1 MAMDV
6 STLVV
11 KVESKGIDNTTKS
24 LDNLTKSAETA
35 EKYVQNLM
43 DRMGKS
49 SHAVNA
55 VVSSMNQLRAAMNG
69 AIPTNTISAA
79 TAEFKKMSDELRK
92 ITDAMGKGVGK
103 GVTVNIHEIGT
114 SSKEAVKGVESLNQS
129 LAKGQNVFQAF
140 GKELYHIRNLLGG
153 TMLAA
158 AMGNMAGEAIRMAD
172 AWTLMGAK
180 LKIQLG
186 STVAAGMA
194 QEQLFQTAQKLRV
207 PMNDMITL
215 YSRLIP
221 AMSEYGYTTKDAMS
235 ITTAMGAALKVSG
248 ATGAEAASVMLQFSQ
263 AMQAGR
269 LNGAEFNAIA
279 EGAPIILRLIGKEIN
294 KTRGELKAM
303 GAEGTLSVEVITEA
317 LKKNEAELV
326 KISKTVP
333 DTVESAFVNL
343 KNSMTKYIGE
353 VNNATGVTGLLASMV
368 KGLASNLETVGAVFK
383 YTLIAGIVGYTSTLI
398 AHNVAAVQAVALN
411 AALAR
416 SLGITAGAATTA
428 AGATGLFATALNFIA
443 RHPVI
448 IALTA
453 ITTGLAYL
461 YDNYKQTSEAGKEFT
476 NQLAEIDKLSGSQ
489 AASAYNMLMEDRLDK
504 MTQENNKLTE
514 LLERRKKAYKITDI
528 IPLNAA
534 IDRQRKAVA
543 DLAEQY
549 RIAAI
554 HKNDFVSGETV
565 TRVNAEVAA
574 LQKENKWLEEQVW
587 IGKKLTD
594 VDQKIWETKQE
605 IKKASEGAHKE
616 SLKQVL
622 TELEH
627 KKALGEWLDNIGKK
641 TKKAQSDIETFDKKY
656 MKMVESIKLFIANQ
670 EEELGLRRKLTAAE
684 KEAVKIEEFIANNR
698 SKMTNAEVVAMTAT
712 KQRILLLGEQ
722 QIAQEKINKDLD
734 EYYERIVQIGDEESK
749 KSSDYFKVKEDSLQ
763 KTRVLLAEVNGVELS
778 SLSNAMA
785 ASEADKRKIKQL
797 NDQISKVWELAEAKA
812 ESAYFDAEMSGDTA
826 GADRAA
832 KALKAIQD
840 RIKGIRD
847 QIKLTE
853 MENVELDKQLDLM
866 FKISQIKMSEIG
878 RTPGAI
884 LADGFGEAGKAI
896 GGMVDA
902 YDDFGKQA
910 KQINAELQAQ
920 LEYLAKKGAS
930 PEVIAKAEQAA
941 AEKRVQINTQMYG
954 NMASSAKGFF
964 KQQTTEY
971 KTLERVEK
979 AFRALEMAMA
989 IKSMVTQVMGIETV
1003 AAAETA
1009 SVPTV
1014 VAAQQV
1020 KGNAA
1025 AATGVANQAAGD
1037 PYTAIPRMAAMVAIM
1052 AALGFVVSNI
1062 NGGVV
1067 DPTEE
1072 RQANQGTGTV
1082 LGDVTAK
1089 SESITNAIELIEE
1102 NTSVSA
1108 KYNEGMLLAL
1118 KNIET
1123 ALGGAAKMITRS
1135 NIGTGGDVNS
1145 YGGIDLGIMSQNS
1158 YMGKVTTNFIDK
1170 LADIDAS
1177 LKKYLL
1183 PMLGGDALK
1192 KLFGV
1197 KVSVKDTGIFAQPQT
1212 VSDIHEK
1219 GFSGASFTT
1228 VEKKARFRKAKQED
1242 VFGELPEDVEKQFEL
1257 VIKSL
1262 SSGLQEVSG
1271 VLDVNG
1277 EDFNN
1282 RLNNFVVDIGRI
1294 SLEGLSGEEVQKQL
1308 TTVFSKLG
1316 DEMALAAIPGL
1327 DSYQE
1332 VGEGY
1337 LETLIRVASTVATVD
1352 GIFNSI
1358 GQTMQLTGTSS
1369 IDAKFGLVEL
1379 AGGLQELSGLLSNFY
1394 DKFYTEAE
1402 KEANATRLVT
1412 EEFNKL
1418 GITMLDL
1425 KSSDAR
1431 IKFRDLV
1438 NSFKDTNQGTYVSL
1452 LNLVDAV
1459 DSLTP
1464 AFEGAAAAA
1473 SDSLGQKLALENR
1486 IQELTMSSVEYTA
1499 MMRQK
1504 ELLALDSS
1512 LRPLQE
1518 RIWALEDENKASQE
1532 ALELSK
1538 KRQDIELKILSLTDP
1553 IAYTVALRQ
1562 KELASLDES
1571 LKPLQERVWALEDE
1585 KAAINLQITA
1595 QESLIDSITQS
1606 LNTVDDLIGS
1616 VNSLSEA
1623 GRGLVGLSP
1632 QTKTL
1637 VESFNDTEAQINS
1650 LSETLNTFS
1659 GTAALSA
1666 TESLAALIEQ
1676 GKGMSDFQNSL
1687 TDSIASLRFESMSL
1701 EDRLSSLRAKER
1713 KLFNEITS
1721 SKDPLTVAKNLQD
1734 TINARYSLEKEYQ
1747 DSLISGQQ
1755 EISNVSKDTIK
1766 QQIDALK
1773 NTRDLLGEIRSFTY
1787 DLRIGDSS
1795 VLSPQQQ
1802 LEVASQQFYE
1812 VLAKANAGD
1821 TKAQSSI
1828 TSVAK
1833 TFLDEAKGYYAST
1846 TGYVNIFNQV
1856 MGALSGFGAT
1866 EVIDPQLVMLEKQ
1879 LTALDSLN
1887 ISTIDLRERQALDLE
1902 KVGTTLSGLQAENR
1916 AKQEELVQSLKDQI
1930 AELKAVQANQVA
1942 QIKQQLAIRDETNA
1956 LLNDAK
1962 TKLTDMRDSL
1972 KLLER
1977 K

>member
-49 SHAVNA
+49 SQAVNA
-55 VVSSMNQLRAAMNG
+55 VVSSMYQLRAAMNG

-103 GVTVNIHEIGT
+103 GVTVNIHDIGT

-180 LKIQLG
+180 LKMQLG

-263 AMQAGR
+263 AMQSGR
-269 LNGAEFNAIA
+269 LNGAEFNAVA

-303 GAEGTLSVEVITEA
+303 GAEGSLSVEVITEA

-326 KISKTVP
+326 KMSKTVP

-383 YTLIAGIVGYTSTLI
+383 YTLIAGIVGYTSALI
-398 AHNVAAVQAVALN
+398 AHNVAAAQAVALN
-411 AALAR
+411 TALAR

-514 LLERRKKAYKITDI
+514 LLEKRKQAYKMTDI

-594 VDQKIWETKQE
+594 VDQKIWETKAE

-616 SLKQVL
+616 NLKQVL

-627 KKALGEWLDNIGKK
+627 KKALSEWLDNTGKK
-641 TKKAQSDIETFDKKY
+641 TKKAQSDIESFDKKY
-656 MKMVESIKLFIANQ
+656 MKMVESLKLFIANQ

-698 SKMTNAEVVAMTAT
+698 SKMTNAEVEAMTAT

-734 EYYERIVQIGDEESK
+734 EYYERIIQIGDEESK
-749 KSSDYFKVKEDSLQ
+749 KSNDYFKVKEDSLQ
-763 KTRVLLAEVNGVELS
+763 KTRVLLAEVNGMELS
-778 SLSNAMA
+778 SLSNAMS
-785 ASEADKRKIKQL
+785 ASDAEKRKIQNL
-797 NDQISKVWELAEAKA
+797 NDQISKVWELKEAKA
-812 ESAYFDAEMSGDTA
+812 EAAYIDAELSGDTA
-826 GADRAA
+826 AADRAA

-840 RIKGIRD
+840 RIKGIKD

-853 MENVELDKQLDLM
+853 MENAELDKQLDLM
-866 FKISQIKMSEIG
+866 FKISQIKMAEIG

-930 PEVIAKAEQAA
+930 PEVIAKAEEAA
-941 AEKRVQINTQMYG
+941 ADKRLQINAQMYG
-954 NMASSAKGFF
+954 SMAGMAKGYF
-964 KQQTTEY
+964 KQQSTAY
-971 KTLERVEK
+971 KVLEKTEK
-979 AFRALEMAMA
+979 AFRAIELALA
-989 IKSMVTQVMGIETV
+989 VKSMVVKLAATETTTAAEVASTGPYIASQMAKGLASAKAAV
-1003 AAAETA
+1003 AAAYAAPFPLNLAIGAAVTAAMAAIGFSIAGAGKGGTSNTA
-1009 SVPTV
+1009 SST
-1014 VAAQQV
+1014 Q
-1020 KGNAA
+1020 AA
-1025 AATGVANQAAGD
+1025 A
-1037 PYTAIPRMAAMVAIM
+1037 
-1052 AALGFVVSNI
+1052 
-1062 NGGVV
+1062 
-1067 DPTEE
+1067 
-1072 RQANQGTGTV
+1072 GTGSV
-1082 LGDVTAK
+1082 LGDSSAK
-1089 SESITNAIELIEE
+1089 SESVTKALETLRDNSEISLR
-1102 NTSVSA
+1102 
-1108 KYNEGMLLAL
+1108 YNEGMLSSLR
-1118 KNIET
+1118 NIESAIAGMSRVIIKTGIQGKVGT
-1123 ALGGAAKMITRS
+1123 AEGMGTFKSSTFNKAFDFGEMGAIGSMIFAPIKAIGNALFSVKKSVVDSGLIATAKTLSEIDIS
-1135 NIGTGGDVNS
+1135 GLDVKG
-1145 YGGIDLGIMSQNS
+1145 YQTIETKKKK
-1158 YMGKVTTNFIDK
+1158 MGKTKTSEETNLFDIEQEIKDQMSNTV
-1170 LADIDAS
+1170 LNMADAVRSAAS
-1177 LKKYLL
+1177 V
-1183 PMLGGDALK
+1183 LG
-1192 KLFGV
+1192 
-1197 KVSVKDTGIFAQPQT
+1197 
-1212 VSDIHEK
+1212 
-1219 GFSGASFTT
+1219 
-1228 VEKKARFRKAKQED
+1228 
-1242 VFGELPEDVEKQFEL
+1242 
-1257 VIKSL
+1257 
-1262 SSGLQEVSG
+1262 
-1271 VLDVNG
+1271 VNG
-1277 EDFNN
+1277 DDFTSK
-1282 RLNNFVVDIGRI
+1282 LDGFVVDIGRI
-1294 SLEGLSGEEVQKQL
+1294 SLQGLSAEQIQEQF
-1308 TTVFSKLG
+1308 TNIFSKMG
-1316 DEMALAAIPGL
+1316 DDMARMALPQL
-1327 DSYQE
+1327 EKFQN

-1337 LETLIRVASTVATVD
+1337 LETLVRVSSTVATVD
-1352 GIFNSI
+1352 GIFKEI
-1358 GQTMQLTGTSS
+1358 GQTFNVVG
-1369 IDAKFGLVEL
+1369 IEGVDAKMKLVEL
-1379 AGGLQELSGLLSNFY
+1379 AGGLQELSGLVKDFY
-1394 DKFYTEAE
+1394 ENFYTEAE
-1402 KEANATRLVT
+1402 RNAITIQNLKEQFAALN
-1412 EEFNKL
+1412 
-1418 GITMLDL
+1418 IPMIDL
-1425 KSSDAR
+1425 SKESAR
-1431 IKFRDLV
+1431 IDFRNLV
-1438 NSFKDTNQGTYVSL
+1438 NSFKDTNSEVYLAL
-1452 LNLVDAV
+1452 LKLA
-1459 DSLTP
+1459 P
-1464 AFEGAAAAA
+1464 AFASVTTEIDKAVGAV
-1473 SDSLGQKLALENR
+1473 EN
-1486 IQELTMSSVEYTA
+1486 L
-1499 MMRQK
+1499 
-1504 ELLALDSS
+1504 
-1512 LRPLQE
+1512 
-1518 RIWALEDENKASQE
+1518 N
-1532 ALELSK
+1532 
-1538 KRQDIELKILSLTDP
+1538 
-1553 IAYTVALRQ
+1553 
-1562 KELASLDES
+1562 ES
-1571 LKPLQERVWALEDE
+1571 LKGLAD
-1585 KAAINLQITA
+1585 KAKSAA
-1595 QESLIDSITQS
+1595 Q
-1606 LNTVDDLIGS
+1606 
-1616 VNSLSEA
+1616 
-1623 GRGLVGLSP
+1623 
-1632 QTKTL
+1632 
-1637 VESFNDTEAQINS
+1637 
-1650 LSETLNTFS
+1650 
-1659 GTAALSA
+1659 SA
-1666 TESLAALIEQ
+1666 YT
-1676 GKGMSDFQNSL
+1676 
-1687 TDSIASLRFESMSL
+1687 
-1701 EDRLSSLRAKER
+1701 
-1713 KLFNEITS
+1713 
-1721 SKDPLTVAKNLQD
+1721 
-1734 TINARYSLEKEYQ
+1734 SLEKSISAQKSSLKKTLDDKIANLNAQKKAEDEAYESQKAIIQAQSQAAETAYQ
-1747 DSLISGQQ
+1747 SQLDTVNAQIDLAKEQRDAIQNLFDD
-1755 EISNVSKDTIK
+1755 ISNAIQTLTDGQATLQSTSYNFAKSQLDAALLTAKATGVLPNAESFKNVTSAVSKV
-1766 QQIDALK
+1766 DAASFASAFAYNQEKLVTAGK
-1773 NTRDLLGEIRSFTY
+1773 LADLQGIAGTQLAQKDSV
-1787 DLRIGDSS
+1787 IGS
-1795 VLSPQQQ
+1795 LQM
-1802 LEVASQQFYE
+1802 AI
-1812 VLAKANAGD
+1812 
-1821 TKAQSSI
+1821 SSI
-1828 TSVAK
+1828 
-1833 TFLDEAKGYYAST
+1833 EAMKISAST
-1846 TGYVNIFNQV
+1846 AAET
-1856 MGALSGFGAT
+1856 
-1866 EVIDPQLVMLEKQ
+1866 Q
-1879 LTALDSLN
+1879 LTALEAQHKTNIEKIDEEISIFQKQYEDDVFYLDGILQNAKDSLEMADG
-1887 ISTIDLRERQALDLE
+1887 TYQAVVDVE
-1902 KVGTTLSGLQAENR
+1902 TAVNDFNTSLQAYLDAKDAELASRKAENEAMTQEISQLRSDLAAANR
-1916 AKQEELVQSLKDQI
+1916 AI
-1930 AELKAVQANQVA
+1930 AANTLATAKILDRWDGNGQPETRVVA
-1942 QIKQQLAIRDETNA
+1942 
-1956 LLNDAK
+1956 
-1962 TKLTDMRDSL
+1962 
-1972 KLLER
+1972 
-1977 K
+1977 